1 MPGMRAVIPLYP
13 YQEVGARFLADRA
26 RAGCWDPPGLGKTP
40 QAIKACDL
48 VGARTVLVI
57 CPAIARVNWA
67 REFARFSDSEAKVK
81 VVNTRTTVLFPV
93 DRRVIVSFAL
103 ATHVSILRQ
112 LLETV
117 WDVVIVDEAHALK
130 TETAAITR
138 AVYGKQVDGIGGVI
152 EHAKYTWL
160 LTGTPF
166 PNHAAE
172 AWTHLRA
179 LCPARVTFGHT
190 PASYEQFRAQYCETR
205 DGLHG
210 VVVTGNRDVPGFRK
224 MIEGF
229 YIRRKIEDV
238 LPDLPELRFE
248 TMVLPATEAV
258 HGLKELE
265 SHPDV
270 ALLHDILEKSF
281 ADGDDTRELEIDT
294 VAIASLRRLT
304 ALAKAHAVVDLMKD
318 ELTSG
323 LRQVVIFA
331 QHLEALK
338 IIAAGLEKY
347 GVGLVHGGVGQSDRQ
362 LAIDEFQS
370 GKRRVF
376 VAQLQAASTAITL
389 TAARDVVYAEASW
402 VPSDNFQA
410 AKRCHRIGQPHSVL
424 ARFIALAGSI
434 DERVMAVL
442 ARKTRAVSELLN
454 DA

>member
-1 MPGMRAVIPLYP
+1 MIPLYP

-40 QAIKACDL
+40 QAIRACDL
-48 VGARTVLVI
+48 VNAKTVLVI

-67 REFARFSDSEAKVK
+67 REFSRFSDRKAKVK
-81 VVNTRTTVLFPV
+81 IVGNRSAVLFPA
-93 DRRVIVSFAL
+93 DKRVIVSFAL
-103 ATHVSILRQ
+103 AAHPSILRQ
-112 LLETV
+112 LLAAP
-117 WDVVIVDEAHALK
+117 WDVVIIDEAHALK
-130 TETAAITR
+130 TETAGITR
-138 AVYGKQVDGIGGVI
+138 AVYGKKTDGIGGVI
-152 EHAKYTWL
+152 EHAKYTWI

-179 LCPARVTFGHT
+179 LCPARITFGQK
-190 PASYEQFRAQYCETR
+190 PDSYEGFRSRFCETR

-210 VVVTGNRDVPGFRK
+210 VVVTNNRDVPGFRK
-224 MIEGF
+224 MIDGF
-229 YIRRKIEDV
+229 YTRRKIEDV
-238 LPDLPELRFE
+238 LPDLPPLRFE
-248 TMVLPATEAV
+248 TMVLPAIEAV

-265 SHPDV
+265 AHPDV
-270 ALLHDILEKSF
+270 ALLNDILEKSF

-338 IIAAGLEKY
+338 IIAAGLEKF
-347 GVGLVHGGVGQSDRQ
+347 GVGLVHGGVSGKDRQ
-362 LAIDEFQS
+362 TAIDEFQA

-389 TAARDVVYAEASW
+389 TAASNVVYAEASW

-442 ARKTRAVSELLN
+442 ARKTKAISQLI
-454 DA
+454 D